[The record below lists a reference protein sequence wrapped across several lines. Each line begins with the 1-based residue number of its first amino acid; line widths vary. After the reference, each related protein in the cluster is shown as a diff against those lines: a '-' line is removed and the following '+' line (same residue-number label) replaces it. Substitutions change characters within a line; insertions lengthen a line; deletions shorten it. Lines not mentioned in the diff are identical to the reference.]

1 LATTWLAHREI
12 EDNVILVWLGALV
25 IGLSLGLLGS
35 GGSILT
41 VPVLV
46 YLVQEPQKLAI
57 AESLAIVGGISLI
70 GALPYLFKK
79 QIHWKSVLWFGVPG
93 VAGTYL
99 GAYFS
104 QWLSGGVQLL
114 LFALIML
121 VAAYTMWRAK
131 DPKTEGKTHPHWQI
145 VLEGLVVGIVTGLVG
160 VGGGF
165 LIIPALVLLGGLPM
179 RLAVGTSLLIIS
191 LKSFVGFY
199 KYVHVLSEYQINWSL
214 IGLFV
219 GLGIAGS
226 LAGSYLSQKVPQR
239 VLRKLF
245 AAVLIVLGIFIL
257 YQNLPSLLGYSVN
270 IWTLALVVL
279 LIFSVMVIASKSKE
293 GIAVK
298 DILTLP
304 DDALLIDVREQDEFT
319 DGHVERAKNLPLSQ
333 LEQRLKD
340 IPKDKQ
346 VFLICRSGRR
356 SSQALKYLRNA
367 GYSNIQSIRGGMIAW
382 QLAQLPIVKGN
393 GKTALL
399 K

>member
-1 LATTWLAHREI
+1 
-12 EDNVILVWLGALV
+12 VILVWLGAII

-57 AESLAIVGGISLI
+57 AESLAIVGGISLV
-70 GALPYLFKK
+70 GAFPYIFKK
-79 QIHWKSVLWFGVPG
+79 QIHWKSVVWFGIPG

-121 VAAYTMWRAK
+121 IAAYTMWRAK
-131 DPKTEGKTHPHWQI
+131 DPKAESKHHAYWQI

-191 LKSFVGFY
+191 LKSLVGFY
-199 KYVHVLSEYQINWSL
+199 KYVHVLSDYQINGSL

-219 GLGIAGS
+219 ALGIAGS
-226 LAGSYLSQKVPQR
+226 FAGSYLSQKLPQR

-245 AAVLIVLGIFIL
+245 AGVLIGLGTFIL
-257 YQNLPSLLGYSVN
+257 HQNLPSLLGYSVN
-270 IWTLALVVL
+270 AWMLALVVFL
-279 LIFSVMVIASKSKE
+279 VFTLMVVLSKAKE
-293 GIAVK
+293 GISVK
-298 DILTLP
+298 ELSQLSEVI
-304 DDALLIDVREQDEFT
+304 LIDVREQDEYRE
-319 DGHVERAKNLPLSQ
+319 GHVARAKNVPLSQ
-333 LEQRLKD
+333 LHKRIQD

-356 SSQALKYLRNA
+356 SNEALKLLHQA
-367 GYSNIQSIRGGMIAW
+367 GYSNVQPIRGGMIAW

-393 GKTALL
+393 EHKTVLL